1 MRTRVLL
8 ALVLAVAAGATV
20 VPAQTAPAPP
30 SPAAGTAFVP
40 TPVVAPTPPPRQ
52 WVTDTAGL
60 LSEPVARSLNARL
73 RHFEDLTGNQVIVW
87 IATSIGDRNLE
98 EWAANTFAAWGI
110 GQKGKDNGL
119 ALFILTQD
127 RKIRIEVG
135 YDLEGRVTD
144 LLSSRVIRE
153 ILTPG
158 LEAGQADEA
167 VTRAVDVLLHAI
179 DPEAAA
185 AAGSGTVAPPAT
197 RTAPRKISLGTILF
211 WGFIGVGFLILFITN
226 PTLALYLLFS
236 LMSGG
241 GGGGGG
247 GGGFGGGGGR
257 SGGGGASGGW

>member
-1 MRTRVLL
+1 MRTRALL
-8 ALVLAVAAGATV
+8 ALVLTAFAGTV
-20 VPAQTAPAPP
+20 TVSAQGAP
-30 SPAAGTAFVP
+30 SPPVP
-40 TPVVAPTPPPRQ
+40 TVSAAAVPSPVAAPTPPPVQ

-60 LSEPVARSLNARL
+60 LSGPAAQALNARL
-73 RHFEDLTGNQVIVW
+73 RRFEELTGNQVIVW
-87 IATSIGDRNLE
+87 IGTSIGNRNLE

-119 ALFILTQD
+119 ALFILTRD

-158 LEAGQADEA
+158 LAAGRADEA
-167 VTRAVDVLLHAI
+167 VTRAVDVLLNAI
-179 DPEAAA
+179 DPKAAA
-185 AAGSGTVAPPAT
+185 ASASGTGASP
-197 RTAPRKISLGTILF
+197 APRAQPKKIGLGTILL
-211 WGFIGVGFLILFITN
+211 WGLLGVGFLILFITN

-241 GGGGGG
+241 RGGGG

>member
-1 MRTRVLL
+1 MRTRVLI
-8 ALVLAVAAGATV
+8 ALVLAVAAGAAV
-20 VPAQTAPAPP
+20 APAQTPPARSSPAAAAASVP
-30 SPAAGTAFVP
+30 SPAA
-40 TPVVAPTPPPRQ
+40 APTPPPVQ

-60 LSEPVARSLNARL
+60 LSGPTAQALNARL
-73 RHFEDLTGNQVIVW
+73 RRFEELTGNQVIVW
-87 IATSIGDRNLE
+87 IGTSIGNRNLE

-119 ALFILTQD
+119 ALFILTRD

-153 ILTPG
+153 ILEPG
-158 LEAGQADEA
+158 LAAGRANEA
-167 VTRAVDVLLHAI
+167 VTKAVDVLLNAI
-179 DPEAAA
+179 NPKAAA
-185 AAGSGTVAPPAT
+185 ASASGTAT
-197 RTAPRKISLGTILF
+197 PSTRPSQPRKIGLGTILL
-211 WGFIGVGFLILFITN
+211 WGLLGVGFLILFITN
-226 PTLALYLLFS
+226 PTLALFLLFS

-241 GGGGGG
+241 RGGGG